1 MSSKAILDKAHEYNV
16 TVTAFFIGI
25 LLKAIFEEMPV
36 SELKKPV
43 TISVPVNLRKYFD
56 SASARN
62 FFGIIYV
69 SYDFSKLS
77 SELKDIVLYV
87 NSFLKKELDKE
98 KIKFRMNSLIGVE
111 KNKVDEV
118 INLIGECSSQRKK
131 ITPVNNTYIGDSML
145 SSMPIEV
152 TVGGA
157 TIFVLDVEQFYKI

>member
-1 MSSKAILDKAHEYNV
+1 MKLVVAIINNDDANAVMSILTKNGYQA
-16 TVTAFFIGI
+16 T
-25 LLKAIFEEMPV
+25 
-36 SELKKPV
+36 
-43 TISVPVNLRKYFD
+43 
-56 SASARN
+56 
-62 FFGIIYV
+62 
-69 SYDFSKLS
+69 KLS
-77 SELKDIVLYV
+77 TSGG
-87 NSFLKKELDKE
+87 FLRAGNITL
-98 KIKFRMNSLIGVE
+98 LIGVE